1 MIQLQ
6 NVTKMIKEN
15 TVLDN
20 VSYTFKSGFVYGLYG
35 QNGSGKTML
44 LRAISGL
51 INLDSGSIFIDG
63 EKLHDKIEFPPETGI
78 VIENMELLPECSAK
92 RNLQML
98 AKIKNIADEKDII
111 FSLERVGLDP
121 DSDKKVKKFSLG
133 MKQRLNIAQAIFEN
147 QKIILLD
154 EPTNALDE
162 DAVQLIYKIIRE
174 EKSRGATI
182 IVATHHKEDLKE
194 VCDVILKI
202 AGGEK
207 LLRKMKIN
215 KYFLGIV
222 LIIII
227 IMYFMAGVLFL
238 GNTREDNNM
247 KVSTEQQEIAYQTF
261 KSETEGYSLA
271 SKYAENLQN
280 NSLDKEAINLQLQ
293 EAKKFLQD
301 NIKGIS
307 RESDNFAQ
315 MFYYCGI
322 IYGLDRKYNCG
333 DYEFVK
339 VGIEVRGY
347 IINVQN
353 GDMDDELEA
362 DLYDKLTKLTADDIQ
377 EVVNAID
384 N

>member
-1 MIQLQ
+1 MIQFH
-6 NVTKMIKEN
+6 NVTKRIKEN

-98 AKIKNIADEKDII
+98 AKIKNIADEKDIS

-202 AGGEK
+202 AEG
-207 LLRKMKIN
+207 KIVEENEN
-215 KYFLGIV
+215 K
-222 LIIII
+222 
-227 IMYFMAGVLFL
+227 
-238 GNTREDNNM
+238 
-247 KVSTEQQEIAYQTF
+247 
-261 KSETEGYSLA
+261 
-271 SKYAENLQN
+271 
-280 NSLDKEAINLQLQ
+280 
-293 EAKKFLQD
+293 
-301 NIKGIS
+301 
-307 RESDNFAQ
+307 
-315 MFYYCGI
+315 
-322 IYGLDRKYNCG
+322 
-333 DYEFVK
+333 
-339 VGIEVRGY
+339 
-347 IINVQN
+347 
-353 GDMDDELEA
+353 
-362 DLYDKLTKLTADDIQ
+362 
-377 EVVNAID
+377 
-384 N
+384 

>member
-6 NVTKMIKEN
+6 NVTKRIKEN

-98 AKIKNIADEKDII
+98 AKIKNIADEKDVI

-202 AGGEK
+202 AEG
-207 LLRKMKIN
+207 KIVEENEN
-215 KYFLGIV
+215 K
-222 LIIII
+222 
-227 IMYFMAGVLFL
+227 
-238 GNTREDNNM
+238 
-247 KVSTEQQEIAYQTF
+247 
-261 KSETEGYSLA
+261 
-271 SKYAENLQN
+271 
-280 NSLDKEAINLQLQ
+280 
-293 EAKKFLQD
+293 
-301 NIKGIS
+301 
-307 RESDNFAQ
+307 
-315 MFYYCGI
+315 
-322 IYGLDRKYNCG
+322 
-333 DYEFVK
+333 
-339 VGIEVRGY
+339 
-347 IINVQN
+347 
-353 GDMDDELEA
+353 
-362 DLYDKLTKLTADDIQ
+362 
-377 EVVNAID
+377 
-384 N
+384 

>member
-1 MIQLQ
+1 
-6 NVTKMIKEN
+6 
-15 TVLDN
+15 
-20 VSYTFKSGFVYGLYG
+20 
-35 QNGSGKTML
+35 
-44 LRAISGL
+44 
-51 INLDSGSIFIDG
+51 
-63 EKLHDKIEFPPETGI
+63 
-78 VIENMELLPECSAK
+78 
-92 RNLQML
+92 
-98 AKIKNIADEKDII
+98 
-111 FSLERVGLDP
+111 
-121 DSDKKVKKFSLG
+121 
-133 MKQRLNIAQAIFEN
+133 
-147 QKIILLD
+147 
-154 EPTNALDE
+154 
-162 DAVQLIYKIIRE
+162 
-174 EKSRGATI
+174 
-182 IVATHHKEDLKE
+182 
-194 VCDVILKI
+194 
-202 AGGEK
+202 
-207 LLRKMKIN
+207 MKIN

-271 SKYAENLQN
+271 S

-339 VGIEVRGY
+339 VGMEVRGY

-377 EVVNAID
+377 EVVEAID

>member
-6 NVTKMIKEN
+6 NVTKRIKEN

-174 EKSRGATI
+174 EKSRGATV

-202 AGGEK
+202 AEG
-207 LLRKMKIN
+207 KIVEENEN
-215 KYFLGIV
+215 K
-222 LIIII
+222 
-227 IMYFMAGVLFL
+227 
-238 GNTREDNNM
+238 
-247 KVSTEQQEIAYQTF
+247 
-261 KSETEGYSLA
+261 
-271 SKYAENLQN
+271 
-280 NSLDKEAINLQLQ
+280 
-293 EAKKFLQD
+293 
-301 NIKGIS
+301 
-307 RESDNFAQ
+307 
-315 MFYYCGI
+315 
-322 IYGLDRKYNCG
+322 
-333 DYEFVK
+333 
-339 VGIEVRGY
+339 
-347 IINVQN
+347 
-353 GDMDDELEA
+353 
-362 DLYDKLTKLTADDIQ
+362 
-377 EVVNAID
+377 
-384 N
+384 

>member
-6 NVTKMIKEN
+6 NVTKRIKEN

-63 EKLHDKIEFPPETGI
+63 EKLHDKIEFPPEIGI

-202 AGGEK
+202 AEG
-207 LLRKMKIN
+207 KIVEENEN
-215 KYFLGIV
+215 K
-222 LIIII
+222 
-227 IMYFMAGVLFL
+227 
-238 GNTREDNNM
+238 
-247 KVSTEQQEIAYQTF
+247 
-261 KSETEGYSLA
+261 
-271 SKYAENLQN
+271 
-280 NSLDKEAINLQLQ
+280 
-293 EAKKFLQD
+293 
-301 NIKGIS
+301 
-307 RESDNFAQ
+307 
-315 MFYYCGI
+315 
-322 IYGLDRKYNCG
+322 
-333 DYEFVK
+333 
-339 VGIEVRGY
+339 
-347 IINVQN
+347 
-353 GDMDDELEA
+353 
-362 DLYDKLTKLTADDIQ
+362 
-377 EVVNAID
+377 
-384 N
+384 

>member
-6 NVTKMIKEN
+6 NVTKRIKEN

-92 RNLQML
+92 RNIQML

-133 MKQRLNIAQAIFEN
+133 MKQRLNIAHAIFEN

-202 AGGEK
+202 AEG
-207 LLRKMKIN
+207 KIVEENEN
-215 KYFLGIV
+215 K
-222 LIIII
+222 
-227 IMYFMAGVLFL
+227 
-238 GNTREDNNM
+238 
-247 KVSTEQQEIAYQTF
+247 
-261 KSETEGYSLA
+261 
-271 SKYAENLQN
+271 
-280 NSLDKEAINLQLQ
+280 
-293 EAKKFLQD
+293 
-301 NIKGIS
+301 
-307 RESDNFAQ
+307 
-315 MFYYCGI
+315 
-322 IYGLDRKYNCG
+322 
-333 DYEFVK
+333 
-339 VGIEVRGY
+339 
-347 IINVQN
+347 
-353 GDMDDELEA
+353 
-362 DLYDKLTKLTADDIQ
+362 
-377 EVVNAID
+377 
-384 N
+384 

>member
-6 NVTKMIKEN
+6 NVTKRIKEN

-51 INLDSGSIFIDG
+51 INLDSGGIFIDG

-147 QKIILLD
+147 QKITLLD

-162 DAVQLIYKIIRE
+162 DAVQLIYKI
-174 EKSRGATI
+174 
-182 IVATHHKEDLKE
+182 
-194 VCDVILKI
+194 
-202 AGGEK
+202 
-207 LLRKMKIN
+207 
-215 KYFLGIV
+215 
-222 LIIII
+222 
-227 IMYFMAGVLFL
+227 
-238 GNTREDNNM
+238 
-247 KVSTEQQEIAYQTF
+247 
-261 KSETEGYSLA
+261 
-271 SKYAENLQN
+271 
-280 NSLDKEAINLQLQ
+280 
-293 EAKKFLQD
+293 
-301 NIKGIS
+301 
-307 RESDNFAQ
+307 
-315 MFYYCGI
+315 
-322 IYGLDRKYNCG
+322 
-333 DYEFVK
+333 
-339 VGIEVRGY
+339 
-347 IINVQN
+347 
-353 GDMDDELEA
+353 
-362 DLYDKLTKLTADDIQ
+362 
-377 EVVNAID
+377 
-384 N
+384 

>member
-1 MIQLQ
+1 MIPVQ
-6 NVTKMIKEN
+6 NVTKRIKEN

-202 AGGEK
+202 AEG
-207 LLRKMKIN
+207 KIVEENEN
-215 KYFLGIV
+215 K
-222 LIIII
+222 
-227 IMYFMAGVLFL
+227 
-238 GNTREDNNM
+238 
-247 KVSTEQQEIAYQTF
+247 
-261 KSETEGYSLA
+261 
-271 SKYAENLQN
+271 
-280 NSLDKEAINLQLQ
+280 
-293 EAKKFLQD
+293 
-301 NIKGIS
+301 
-307 RESDNFAQ
+307 
-315 MFYYCGI
+315 
-322 IYGLDRKYNCG
+322 
-333 DYEFVK
+333 
-339 VGIEVRGY
+339 
-347 IINVQN
+347 
-353 GDMDDELEA
+353 
-362 DLYDKLTKLTADDIQ
+362 
-377 EVVNAID
+377 
-384 N
+384 

>member
-1 MIQLQ
+1 M
-6 NVTKMIKEN
+6 
-15 TVLDN
+15 
-20 VSYTFKSGFVYGLYG
+20 
-35 QNGSGKTML
+35 
-44 LRAISGL
+44 
-51 INLDSGSIFIDG
+51 
-63 EKLHDKIEFPPETGI
+63 
-78 VIENMELLPECSAK
+78 
-92 RNLQML
+92 
-98 AKIKNIADEKDII
+98 
-111 FSLERVGLDP
+111 
-121 DSDKKVKKFSLG
+121 
-133 MKQRLNIAQAIFEN
+133 
-147 QKIILLD
+147 
-154 EPTNALDE
+154 
-162 DAVQLIYKIIRE
+162 
-174 EKSRGATI
+174 
-182 IVATHHKEDLKE
+182 
-194 VCDVILKI
+194 
-202 AGGEK
+202 
-207 LLRKMKIN
+207 RKMKIN

-247 KVSTEQQEIAYQTF
+247 KVSTVQQSIAYQTF
-261 KSETEGYSLA
+261 KSGTEGYNLA

-280 NSLDKEAINLQLQ
+280 NSLDKEAIDLQLQ

-322 IYGLDRKYNCG
+322 IYRLDDIYNCG

-339 VGIEVRGY
+339 VGMEVRGY

-377 EVVNAID
+377 EVVEAID

>member
-6 NVTKMIKEN
+6 NVTKRIKEN

-98 AKIKNIADEKDII
+98 AKIKNIADEKDIS

-121 DSDKKVKKFSLG
+121 DSDKKVKKFSLR

-202 AGGEK
+202 AEG
-207 LLRKMKIN
+207 KIVEENEN
-215 KYFLGIV
+215 K
-222 LIIII
+222 
-227 IMYFMAGVLFL
+227 
-238 GNTREDNNM
+238 
-247 KVSTEQQEIAYQTF
+247 
-261 KSETEGYSLA
+261 
-271 SKYAENLQN
+271 
-280 NSLDKEAINLQLQ
+280 
-293 EAKKFLQD
+293 
-301 NIKGIS
+301 
-307 RESDNFAQ
+307 
-315 MFYYCGI
+315 
-322 IYGLDRKYNCG
+322 
-333 DYEFVK
+333 
-339 VGIEVRGY
+339 
-347 IINVQN
+347 
-353 GDMDDELEA
+353 
-362 DLYDKLTKLTADDIQ
+362 
-377 EVVNAID
+377 
-384 N
+384 

>member
-6 NVTKMIKEN
+6 NVTKRIKEN

-63 EKLHDKIEFPPETGI
+63 EKLHDKIEF
-78 VIENMELLPECSAK
+78 
-92 RNLQML
+92 L

-202 AGGEK
+202 AEG
-207 LLRKMKIN
+207 KIVEENEN
-215 KYFLGIV
+215 K
-222 LIIII
+222 
-227 IMYFMAGVLFL
+227 
-238 GNTREDNNM
+238 
-247 KVSTEQQEIAYQTF
+247 
-261 KSETEGYSLA
+261 
-271 SKYAENLQN
+271 
-280 NSLDKEAINLQLQ
+280 
-293 EAKKFLQD
+293 
-301 NIKGIS
+301 
-307 RESDNFAQ
+307 
-315 MFYYCGI
+315 
-322 IYGLDRKYNCG
+322 
-333 DYEFVK
+333 
-339 VGIEVRGY
+339 
-347 IINVQN
+347 
-353 GDMDDELEA
+353 
-362 DLYDKLTKLTADDIQ
+362 
-377 EVVNAID
+377 
-384 N
+384 

>member
-1 MIQLQ
+1 M
-6 NVTKMIKEN
+6 
-15 TVLDN
+15 
-20 VSYTFKSGFVYGLYG
+20 
-35 QNGSGKTML
+35 
-44 LRAISGL
+44 
-51 INLDSGSIFIDG
+51 
-63 EKLHDKIEFPPETGI
+63 
-78 VIENMELLPECSAK
+78 
-92 RNLQML
+92 
-98 AKIKNIADEKDII
+98 
-111 FSLERVGLDP
+111 
-121 DSDKKVKKFSLG
+121 
-133 MKQRLNIAQAIFEN
+133 
-147 QKIILLD
+147 
-154 EPTNALDE
+154 
-162 DAVQLIYKIIRE
+162 
-174 EKSRGATI
+174 
-182 IVATHHKEDLKE
+182 
-194 VCDVILKI
+194 
-202 AGGEK
+202 
-207 LLRKMKIN
+207 LRKMKIN

-247 KVSTEQQEIAYQTF
+247 KVSTEQQRIEYQTF

-293 EAKKFLQD
+293 D

-322 IYGLDRKYNCG
+322 IYGLDDIYNCG

-339 VGIEVRGY
+339 VGIEVRKY
-347 IINVQN
+347 IIKVQN

>member
-6 NVTKMIKEN
+6 NVTKRIKEN

-98 AKIKNIADEKDII
+98 AKIKNIADEKDIS

-202 AGGEK
+202 SEG
-207 LLRKMKIN
+207 KIVEENEN
-215 KYFLGIV
+215 K
-222 LIIII
+222 
-227 IMYFMAGVLFL
+227 
-238 GNTREDNNM
+238 
-247 KVSTEQQEIAYQTF
+247 
-261 KSETEGYSLA
+261 
-271 SKYAENLQN
+271 
-280 NSLDKEAINLQLQ
+280 
-293 EAKKFLQD
+293 
-301 NIKGIS
+301 
-307 RESDNFAQ
+307 
-315 MFYYCGI
+315 
-322 IYGLDRKYNCG
+322 
-333 DYEFVK
+333 
-339 VGIEVRGY
+339 
-347 IINVQN
+347 
-353 GDMDDELEA
+353 
-362 DLYDKLTKLTADDIQ
+362 
-377 EVVNAID
+377 
-384 N
+384 

>member
-6 NVTKMIKEN
+6 NVTKRIKEN

-51 INLDSGSIFIDG
+51 INLDSGSIFNDG

-202 AGGEK
+202 AEG
-207 LLRKMKIN
+207 KIVEENEN
-215 KYFLGIV
+215 K
-222 LIIII
+222 
-227 IMYFMAGVLFL
+227 
-238 GNTREDNNM
+238 
-247 KVSTEQQEIAYQTF
+247 
-261 KSETEGYSLA
+261 
-271 SKYAENLQN
+271 
-280 NSLDKEAINLQLQ
+280 
-293 EAKKFLQD
+293 
-301 NIKGIS
+301 
-307 RESDNFAQ
+307 
-315 MFYYCGI
+315 
-322 IYGLDRKYNCG
+322 
-333 DYEFVK
+333 
-339 VGIEVRGY
+339 
-347 IINVQN
+347 
-353 GDMDDELEA
+353 
-362 DLYDKLTKLTADDIQ
+362 
-377 EVVNAID
+377 
-384 N
+384 

>member
-6 NVTKMIKEN
+6 NVTKRIKEN

-121 DSDKKVKKFSLG
+121 DSEKKVKKLSLG

-162 DAVQLIYKIIRE
+162 EAVQLIYKIIRE

-202 AGGEK
+202 AEG
-207 LLRKMKIN
+207 KIVEENEN
-215 KYFLGIV
+215 K
-222 LIIII
+222 
-227 IMYFMAGVLFL
+227 
-238 GNTREDNNM
+238 
-247 KVSTEQQEIAYQTF
+247 
-261 KSETEGYSLA
+261 
-271 SKYAENLQN
+271 
-280 NSLDKEAINLQLQ
+280 
-293 EAKKFLQD
+293 
-301 NIKGIS
+301 
-307 RESDNFAQ
+307 
-315 MFYYCGI
+315 
-322 IYGLDRKYNCG
+322 
-333 DYEFVK
+333 
-339 VGIEVRGY
+339 
-347 IINVQN
+347 
-353 GDMDDELEA
+353 
-362 DLYDKLTKLTADDIQ
+362 
-377 EVVNAID
+377 
-384 N
+384 

>member
-6 NVTKMIKEN
+6 NVTKRIKEN

-162 DAVQLIYKIIRE
+162 DAVQLINKIIRE

-202 AGGEK
+202 AEG
-207 LLRKMKIN
+207 KIVEENEN
-215 KYFLGIV
+215 K
-222 LIIII
+222 
-227 IMYFMAGVLFL
+227 
-238 GNTREDNNM
+238 
-247 KVSTEQQEIAYQTF
+247 
-261 KSETEGYSLA
+261 
-271 SKYAENLQN
+271 
-280 NSLDKEAINLQLQ
+280 
-293 EAKKFLQD
+293 
-301 NIKGIS
+301 
-307 RESDNFAQ
+307 
-315 MFYYCGI
+315 
-322 IYGLDRKYNCG
+322 
-333 DYEFVK
+333 
-339 VGIEVRGY
+339 
-347 IINVQN
+347 
-353 GDMDDELEA
+353 
-362 DLYDKLTKLTADDIQ
+362 
-377 EVVNAID
+377 
-384 N
+384 

>member
-6 NVTKMIKEN
+6 NVTKRIKEN

-63 EKLHDKIEFPPETGI
+63 EKLHDKIEFPPQTGI

-202 AGGEK
+202 AEG
-207 LLRKMKIN
+207 KIVEENEN
-215 KYFLGIV
+215 K
-222 LIIII
+222 
-227 IMYFMAGVLFL
+227 
-238 GNTREDNNM
+238 
-247 KVSTEQQEIAYQTF
+247 
-261 KSETEGYSLA
+261 
-271 SKYAENLQN
+271 
-280 NSLDKEAINLQLQ
+280 
-293 EAKKFLQD
+293 
-301 NIKGIS
+301 
-307 RESDNFAQ
+307 
-315 MFYYCGI
+315 
-322 IYGLDRKYNCG
+322 
-333 DYEFVK
+333 
-339 VGIEVRGY
+339 
-347 IINVQN
+347 
-353 GDMDDELEA
+353 
-362 DLYDKLTKLTADDIQ
+362 
-377 EVVNAID
+377 
-384 N
+384 

>member
-6 NVTKMIKEN
+6 NVTKRIKEN

-78 VIENMELLPECSAK
+78 FIENMELLPECSAK

-98 AKIKNIADEKDII
+98 AKIKNIVDEKDII

-202 AGGEK
+202 AEG
-207 LLRKMKIN
+207 KIVEENEN
-215 KYFLGIV
+215 K
-222 LIIII
+222 
-227 IMYFMAGVLFL
+227 
-238 GNTREDNNM
+238 
-247 KVSTEQQEIAYQTF
+247 
-261 KSETEGYSLA
+261 
-271 SKYAENLQN
+271 
-280 NSLDKEAINLQLQ
+280 
-293 EAKKFLQD
+293 
-301 NIKGIS
+301 
-307 RESDNFAQ
+307 
-315 MFYYCGI
+315 
-322 IYGLDRKYNCG
+322 
-333 DYEFVK
+333 
-339 VGIEVRGY
+339 
-347 IINVQN
+347 
-353 GDMDDELEA
+353 
-362 DLYDKLTKLTADDIQ
+362 
-377 EVVNAID
+377 
-384 N
+384 

>member
-6 NVTKMIKEN
+6 NVTKRIKEN
-15 TVLDN
+15 TVLNN

-98 AKIKNIADEKDII
+98 AKIKNIADEKDIR

-162 DAVQLIYKIIRE
+162 EAVQLIYKIIRE

-202 AGGEK
+202 AEG
-207 LLRKMKIN
+207 KIVEENEN
-215 KYFLGIV
+215 K
-222 LIIII
+222 
-227 IMYFMAGVLFL
+227 
-238 GNTREDNNM
+238 
-247 KVSTEQQEIAYQTF
+247 
-261 KSETEGYSLA
+261 
-271 SKYAENLQN
+271 
-280 NSLDKEAINLQLQ
+280 
-293 EAKKFLQD
+293 
-301 NIKGIS
+301 
-307 RESDNFAQ
+307 
-315 MFYYCGI
+315 
-322 IYGLDRKYNCG
+322 
-333 DYEFVK
+333 
-339 VGIEVRGY
+339 
-347 IINVQN
+347 
-353 GDMDDELEA
+353 
-362 DLYDKLTKLTADDIQ
+362 
-377 EVVNAID
+377 
-384 N
+384 

>member
-6 NVTKMIKEN
+6 NVTKRIKEN

-194 VCDVILKI
+194 VCDVILKMR
-202 AGGEK
+202 GEK

-322 IYGLDRKYNCG
+322 IYGLDRIYNCG

-339 VGIEVRGY
+339 VGMEVREY
-347 IINVQN
+347 IIKVQN

>member
-6 NVTKMIKEN
+6 NVTKRIKEN

-78 VIENMELLPECSAK
+78 VIENMELLQECSAK

-162 DAVQLIYKIIRE
+162 EAVQLIYKIIRE

-202 AGGEK
+202 AEG
-207 LLRKMKIN
+207 KIVEENEN
-215 KYFLGIV
+215 K
-222 LIIII
+222 
-227 IMYFMAGVLFL
+227 
-238 GNTREDNNM
+238 
-247 KVSTEQQEIAYQTF
+247 
-261 KSETEGYSLA
+261 
-271 SKYAENLQN
+271 
-280 NSLDKEAINLQLQ
+280 
-293 EAKKFLQD
+293 
-301 NIKGIS
+301 
-307 RESDNFAQ
+307 
-315 MFYYCGI
+315 
-322 IYGLDRKYNCG
+322 
-333 DYEFVK
+333 
-339 VGIEVRGY
+339 
-347 IINVQN
+347 
-353 GDMDDELEA
+353 
-362 DLYDKLTKLTADDIQ
+362 
-377 EVVNAID
+377 
-384 N
+384 

>member
-6 NVTKMIKEN
+6 NVTKRIKEN

-51 INLDSGSIFIDG
+51 INLDGGSIFIDG

-202 AGGEK
+202 AEG
-207 LLRKMKIN
+207 KIVEENEN
-215 KYFLGIV
+215 K
-222 LIIII
+222 
-227 IMYFMAGVLFL
+227 
-238 GNTREDNNM
+238 
-247 KVSTEQQEIAYQTF
+247 
-261 KSETEGYSLA
+261 
-271 SKYAENLQN
+271 
-280 NSLDKEAINLQLQ
+280 
-293 EAKKFLQD
+293 
-301 NIKGIS
+301 
-307 RESDNFAQ
+307 
-315 MFYYCGI
+315 
-322 IYGLDRKYNCG
+322 
-333 DYEFVK
+333 
-339 VGIEVRGY
+339 
-347 IINVQN
+347 
-353 GDMDDELEA
+353 
-362 DLYDKLTKLTADDIQ
+362 
-377 EVVNAID
+377 
-384 N
+384 

>member
-6 NVTKMIKEN
+6 NVTKRIKEN

-133 MKQRLNIAQAIFEN
+133 MKQRLNIAQEIFEN

-202 AGGEK
+202 AEG
-207 LLRKMKIN
+207 KIVEENEN
-215 KYFLGIV
+215 K
-222 LIIII
+222 
-227 IMYFMAGVLFL
+227 
-238 GNTREDNNM
+238 
-247 KVSTEQQEIAYQTF
+247 
-261 KSETEGYSLA
+261 
-271 SKYAENLQN
+271 
-280 NSLDKEAINLQLQ
+280 
-293 EAKKFLQD
+293 
-301 NIKGIS
+301 
-307 RESDNFAQ
+307 
-315 MFYYCGI
+315 
-322 IYGLDRKYNCG
+322 
-333 DYEFVK
+333 
-339 VGIEVRGY
+339 
-347 IINVQN
+347 
-353 GDMDDELEA
+353 
-362 DLYDKLTKLTADDIQ
+362 
-377 EVVNAID
+377 
-384 N
+384 

>member
-6 NVTKMIKEN
+6 NVTKRIKEN

-202 AGGEK
+202 AEGK

-247 KVSTEQQEIAYQTF
+247 KVSTVQQSIEYQTF
-261 KSETEGYSLA
+261 KSETEGYNLA

-322 IYGLDRKYNCG
+322 IYGLNNIYNCG

-339 VGIEVRGY
+339 VGMEVREY
-347 IINVQN
+347 IIKVQD

-377 EVVNAID
+377 EVVEAID

>member
-6 NVTKMIKEN
+6 NVTKRIKEN

-98 AKIKNIADEKDII
+98 AKIKNIADEKDIS

-202 AGGEK
+202 AEEK

-247 KVSTEQQEIAYQTF
+247 KVSTEQQRIEYQTF

-280 NSLDKEAINLQLQ
+280 NSLDKEAIDLQLQ

-322 IYGLDRKYNCG
+322 IYGLDDIYNCG

-339 VGIEVRGY
+339 VGIEVRKY
-347 IINVQN
+347 IIKVQN

-377 EVVNAID
+377 EVVEAID

>member
-6 NVTKMIKEN
+6 NVTKRIKEN

-78 VIENMELLPECSAK
+78 VIETMELLPECSAK

-98 AKIKNIADEKDII
+98 AKIKNIADEKDIS

-202 AGGEK
+202 AEG
-207 LLRKMKIN
+207 KIVEENEN
-215 KYFLGIV
+215 K
-222 LIIII
+222 
-227 IMYFMAGVLFL
+227 
-238 GNTREDNNM
+238 
-247 KVSTEQQEIAYQTF
+247 
-261 KSETEGYSLA
+261 
-271 SKYAENLQN
+271 
-280 NSLDKEAINLQLQ
+280 
-293 EAKKFLQD
+293 
-301 NIKGIS
+301 
-307 RESDNFAQ
+307 
-315 MFYYCGI
+315 
-322 IYGLDRKYNCG
+322 
-333 DYEFVK
+333 
-339 VGIEVRGY
+339 
-347 IINVQN
+347 
-353 GDMDDELEA
+353 
-362 DLYDKLTKLTADDIQ
+362 
-377 EVVNAID
+377 
-384 N
+384 

>member
-6 NVTKMIKEN
+6 NVTKRIKEN

-121 DSDKKVKKFSLG
+121 DSDKKVKQFSLG

-162 DAVQLIYKIIRE
+162 EAVQLIYKIIRE

-202 AGGEK
+202 AEG
-207 LLRKMKIN
+207 KIVEENEN
-215 KYFLGIV
+215 K
-222 LIIII
+222 
-227 IMYFMAGVLFL
+227 
-238 GNTREDNNM
+238 
-247 KVSTEQQEIAYQTF
+247 
-261 KSETEGYSLA
+261 
-271 SKYAENLQN
+271 
-280 NSLDKEAINLQLQ
+280 
-293 EAKKFLQD
+293 
-301 NIKGIS
+301 
-307 RESDNFAQ
+307 
-315 MFYYCGI
+315 
-322 IYGLDRKYNCG
+322 
-333 DYEFVK
+333 
-339 VGIEVRGY
+339 
-347 IINVQN
+347 
-353 GDMDDELEA
+353 
-362 DLYDKLTKLTADDIQ
+362 
-377 EVVNAID
+377 
-384 N
+384 

>member
-6 NVTKMIKEN
+6 NVTKRIKEN

-121 DSDKKVKKFSLG
+121 DSDKKEKKFSLG

-202 AGGEK
+202 AEG
-207 LLRKMKIN
+207 KIVEENEN
-215 KYFLGIV
+215 K
-222 LIIII
+222 
-227 IMYFMAGVLFL
+227 
-238 GNTREDNNM
+238 
-247 KVSTEQQEIAYQTF
+247 
-261 KSETEGYSLA
+261 
-271 SKYAENLQN
+271 
-280 NSLDKEAINLQLQ
+280 
-293 EAKKFLQD
+293 
-301 NIKGIS
+301 
-307 RESDNFAQ
+307 
-315 MFYYCGI
+315 
-322 IYGLDRKYNCG
+322 
-333 DYEFVK
+333 
-339 VGIEVRGY
+339 
-347 IINVQN
+347 
-353 GDMDDELEA
+353 
-362 DLYDKLTKLTADDIQ
+362 
-377 EVVNAID
+377 
-384 N
+384 

>member
-6 NVTKMIKEN
+6 NVTKRIKEN

-35 QNGSGKTML
+35 QNGSGKPML

-98 AKIKNIADEKDII
+98 AKIKNIADEKDIS

-202 AGGEK
+202 AEG
-207 LLRKMKIN
+207 KIVEENEN
-215 KYFLGIV
+215 K
-222 LIIII
+222 
-227 IMYFMAGVLFL
+227 
-238 GNTREDNNM
+238 
-247 KVSTEQQEIAYQTF
+247 
-261 KSETEGYSLA
+261 
-271 SKYAENLQN
+271 
-280 NSLDKEAINLQLQ
+280 
-293 EAKKFLQD
+293 
-301 NIKGIS
+301 
-307 RESDNFAQ
+307 
-315 MFYYCGI
+315 
-322 IYGLDRKYNCG
+322 
-333 DYEFVK
+333 
-339 VGIEVRGY
+339 
-347 IINVQN
+347 
-353 GDMDDELEA
+353 
-362 DLYDKLTKLTADDIQ
+362 
-377 EVVNAID
+377 
-384 N
+384 

>member
-6 NVTKMIKEN
+6 NVTKRIKEN

-98 AKIKNIADEKDII
+98 AKIKNIADEKDIS

-121 DSDKKVKKFSLG
+121 DSEKKVKKFSLG

-162 DAVQLIYKIIRE
+162 EAVQLIYKIIRE

-202 AGGEK
+202 AEG
-207 LLRKMKIN
+207 KIVEENEN
-215 KYFLGIV
+215 K
-222 LIIII
+222 
-227 IMYFMAGVLFL
+227 
-238 GNTREDNNM
+238 
-247 KVSTEQQEIAYQTF
+247 
-261 KSETEGYSLA
+261 
-271 SKYAENLQN
+271 
-280 NSLDKEAINLQLQ
+280 
-293 EAKKFLQD
+293 
-301 NIKGIS
+301 
-307 RESDNFAQ
+307 
-315 MFYYCGI
+315 
-322 IYGLDRKYNCG
+322 
-333 DYEFVK
+333 
-339 VGIEVRGY
+339 
-347 IINVQN
+347 
-353 GDMDDELEA
+353 
-362 DLYDKLTKLTADDIQ
+362 
-377 EVVNAID
+377 
-384 N
+384 

>member
-6 NVTKMIKEN
+6 NVTKRIKEN

-121 DSDKKVKKFSLG
+121 DSEKKVKKFSLG

-202 AGGEK
+202 AEG
-207 LLRKMKIN
+207 KIVEENEN
-215 KYFLGIV
+215 K
-222 LIIII
+222 
-227 IMYFMAGVLFL
+227 
-238 GNTREDNNM
+238 
-247 KVSTEQQEIAYQTF
+247 
-261 KSETEGYSLA
+261 
-271 SKYAENLQN
+271 
-280 NSLDKEAINLQLQ
+280 
-293 EAKKFLQD
+293 
-301 NIKGIS
+301 
-307 RESDNFAQ
+307 
-315 MFYYCGI
+315 
-322 IYGLDRKYNCG
+322 
-333 DYEFVK
+333 
-339 VGIEVRGY
+339 
-347 IINVQN
+347 
-353 GDMDDELEA
+353 
-362 DLYDKLTKLTADDIQ
+362 
-377 EVVNAID
+377 
-384 N
+384 

>member
-6 NVTKMIKEN
+6 NVTKRIKEN

-98 AKIKNIADEKDII
+98 AKIKNIADEKDIS

-133 MKQRLNIAQAIFEN
+133 MKQRLNIAQAIFEY

-202 AGGEK
+202 AEG
-207 LLRKMKIN
+207 KIVEENEN
-215 KYFLGIV
+215 K
-222 LIIII
+222 
-227 IMYFMAGVLFL
+227 
-238 GNTREDNNM
+238 
-247 KVSTEQQEIAYQTF
+247 
-261 KSETEGYSLA
+261 
-271 SKYAENLQN
+271 
-280 NSLDKEAINLQLQ
+280 
-293 EAKKFLQD
+293 
-301 NIKGIS
+301 
-307 RESDNFAQ
+307 
-315 MFYYCGI
+315 
-322 IYGLDRKYNCG
+322 
-333 DYEFVK
+333 
-339 VGIEVRGY
+339 
-347 IINVQN
+347 
-353 GDMDDELEA
+353 
-362 DLYDKLTKLTADDIQ
+362 
-377 EVVNAID
+377 
-384 N
+384 

>member
-6 NVTKMIKEN
+6 NVTKRIQEN

-202 AGGEK
+202 AEG
-207 LLRKMKIN
+207 KIVEENEN
-215 KYFLGIV
+215 K
-222 LIIII
+222 
-227 IMYFMAGVLFL
+227 
-238 GNTREDNNM
+238 
-247 KVSTEQQEIAYQTF
+247 
-261 KSETEGYSLA
+261 
-271 SKYAENLQN
+271 
-280 NSLDKEAINLQLQ
+280 
-293 EAKKFLQD
+293 
-301 NIKGIS
+301 
-307 RESDNFAQ
+307 
-315 MFYYCGI
+315 
-322 IYGLDRKYNCG
+322 
-333 DYEFVK
+333 
-339 VGIEVRGY
+339 
-347 IINVQN
+347 
-353 GDMDDELEA
+353 
-362 DLYDKLTKLTADDIQ
+362 
-377 EVVNAID
+377 
-384 N
+384 